1 MNEASR
7 ILDGDLTAAELTT
20 LLERLKHD
28 PALRDEVAAQQLIR
42 DGLAGLRTL
51 DAGYTLRILARLRR
65 AEAAAARPHP

>member
-7 ILDGDLTAAELTT
+7 LLDGDLTAAELTT
-20 LLERLKHD
+20 LLERLKYD
-28 PALRDEVAAQQLIR
+28 AAFRDEVSAQQLIR

-65 AEAAAARPHP
+65 AQMGEG

>member
-7 ILDGDLTAAELTT
+7 LLDGDLTAAELTK

-28 PALRDEVAAQQLIR
+28 AALRDEVAAQQLIR

-51 DAGYTLRILARLRR
+51 DDGYSLRILARLRR
-65 AEAAAARPHP
+65 VKIGRA

>member
-7 ILDGDLTAAELTT
+7 LLDGDLTAAELTT

-28 PALRDEVAAQQLIR
+28 AVLRDEVAAQQLIR

-65 AEAAAARPHP
+65 TQKTGG